1 MCDYSLSGL
10 PNRLAI
16 EGEELITHRFRTGV
30 MGLASP
36 AELSPKRAPLSQRGH
51 KNNWEKIKSFFGW
64 ALQMPDACAVCVPP
78 GARLI
83 LTSVPSQVS
92 TTRNVSEGT
101 ELRFTQTNADVNTH
115 RDALVMPDGSPV
127 LLQLLPQGMRMRV
140 VSLAGAE
147 ESHPVYEE
155 TQAPNSFRQM
165 VR

>member
-10 PNRLAI
+10 PNRLAV
-16 EGEELITHRFRTGV
+16 EGEELVTHRFRTGV

-36 AELSPKRAPLSQRGH
+36 AELSPTRAPIGQRGH

-78 GARLI
+78 GAQLV
-83 LTSVPSQVS
+83 LTCVPSQVA
-92 TTRNVSEGT
+92 TTRNITEGSE
-101 ELRFTQTNADVNTH
+101 LKFTQTSADVNTH
-115 RDALVMPDGSPV
+115 RDALVMPDGTPV
-127 LLQLLPQGMRMRV
+127 LLQVLPQGLRMRV

-147 ESHPVYEE
+147 ESYTVFNEAV
-155 TQAPNSFRQM
+155 APNSFRQV

>member
-16 EGEELITHRFRTGV
+16 EGEELVTHRFRTGV

-36 AELSPKRAPLSQRGH
+36 AELSPTRTPMHQRGH

-64 ALQMPDACAVCVPP
+64 ALQIPDACAVCVPP
-78 GARLI
+78 GARLV
-83 LTSVPSQVS
+83 LTSVPNQVS
-92 TTRNVSEGT
+92 ATRNVAEGC
-101 ELRFTQTNADVNTH
+101 ELKFTQTSADVNTH

-127 LLQLLPQGMRMRV
+127 LLQVLPQGMRMRV
-140 VSLAGAE
+140 LSLAGAE
-147 ESHPVYEE
+147 ELLPVFEE
-155 TQAPNSFRQM
+155 AAPNSFRQV